1 MKRTFTILILF
12 LSFHNLFCQVDSAVI
27 ILKTETQTDTI
38 SGFKISDAKTH
49 FYKADLTP
57 WTLLLSY
64 SRMTLRLPA
73 EKKASR

>member
-38 SGFKISDAKTH
+38 SGF
-49 FYKADLTP
+49 
-57 WTLLLSY
+57 
-64 SRMTLRLPA
+64 
-73 EKKASR
+73 